1 MNETS
6 ITRLAAHERLVGLTD
21 SARLRALSDEDIANA
36 VASDPDAAPLDIDWS
51 QAELVIPPRK
61 VAISIRL
68 DEDILD
74 FFKHA
79 GAGYQSRI
87 NAVLRTYMRAK
98 EGEPGS

>member
-1 MNETS
+1 MNERS
-6 ITRLAAHERLVGLTD
+6 ITRLAAHERPVGVTD
-21 SARLRALSDEDIANA
+21 SERLQALSDEDIAKA
-36 VASDPDAAPLDIDWS
+36 VASDPDAAPFDIDWS
-51 QAELVIPPRK
+51 QAELVIPRRK

-79 GAGYQSRI
+79 GTGYQSRI

-98 EGEPGS
+98 EGEPGI